1 MHNTILLKNA
11 IFLQIITWTIFGDV
25 HVSKQ
30 DIALTTNNIFPDHWP
45 IFTVLVNL
53 DEWTKLR
60 NNKRGSRHAQ
70 HMLEFTW

>member
-11 IFLQIITWTIFGDV
+11 IFLQIITRTIFGDV

-53 DEWTKLR
+53 DE
-60 NNKRGSRHAQ
+60 
-70 HMLEFTW
+70 